1 MLATNTIAQAD
12 ATNAARVSQYW
23 PVIVD
28 ALKAEGIDTP
38 RVEVAAAA
46 TIATETGF
54 RPIAEYG
61 GPNDF
66 AKYEPG
72 TSIGKSLGN
81 TQPGDGYRYR
91 GRGFLQLTG
100 RTNYRNYGTRI
111 GAALEA
117 NPDLALDPYLAA
129 RILAV
134 YFKDRG
140 VDKAAERE
148 DWTSVRKLV
157 NGGLNGWDTF
167 IGVVTKLAD
176 TATQMTAGLI
186 PPVGATTG
194 AVLGAVVVA
203 GLAMLL
209 VGLRRGQ

>member
-1 MLATNTIAQAD
+1 MLATEAV
-12 ATNAARVSQYW
+12 ATASPLDAARVGRYW
-23 PVIVD
+23 PVIVA

-54 RPIAEYG
+54 RPIPEYG

-72 TSIGKSLGN
+72 TSVGKSLGN
-81 TQPGDGYRYR
+81 TQKGDGYRYR

-100 RTNYRNYGTRI
+100 RLNYRNYGTRI
-111 GAALEA
+111 GSALEED
-117 NPDLALDPYLAA
+117 PDLALDPYLAA

-148 DWTSVRKLV
+148 DWTRVRKLV

-167 IGVVTKLAD
+167 IAVVDKLKGVAQQVAG
-176 TATQMTAGLI
+176 GLI
-186 PPVGATTG
+186 QPTGATSG
-194 AVLGAVVVA
+194 AVLGIVVVA
-203 GLAMLL
+203 GLALLL
-209 VGLRRGQ
+209 VGMPRR